1 MVLHLGWGNPQYQEW
16 IESRRVEKDL
26 VILVDDKLDMRRQCR
41 LQLRELIV
49 SWAALKEIY
58 TTG

>member
-16 IESRRVEKDL
+16 IESRHVEKDL
-26 VILVDDKLDMRRQCR
+26 VILVDDKSDMRRQCH
-41 LQLRELIV
+41 LQLRVLIV